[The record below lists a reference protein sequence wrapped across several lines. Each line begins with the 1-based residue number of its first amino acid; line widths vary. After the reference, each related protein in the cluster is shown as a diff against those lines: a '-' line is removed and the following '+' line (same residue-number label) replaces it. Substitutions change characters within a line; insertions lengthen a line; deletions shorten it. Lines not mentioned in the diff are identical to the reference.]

1 MISLLARIFIKDSKN
16 YTSPAVRKAYGVLCG
31 GVGIFLNIL
40 LCTMKIGIG
49 VLSGSVAITADG
61 LNNLSDAFSSVIT
74 IVSFKMSG
82 QKPDIEHPFGHG
94 RIEYIS
100 GFIISLI
107 ILLMGFEL
115 LKSSISKILN
125 PTDTTISLAMMVVL
139 VISLLVKLYMAYY
152 NTSYGKKIDSVAMKA
167 TATDSLS
174 DGIATTVVALC
185 MIFTYFTKINID
197 GYAGIVVTIFILI
210 AGFKTAKETISPL
223 LGQPPER
230 EFVEQIQNI
239 VMSYEKVLGMHDLIV
254 HDYGPGRL
262 IISLHAEVSS
272 DEDMLEIHDVIDN
285 IEKHLNHELGCS
297 AVIHMDPIV
306 TNDERLFWLR
316 DRISTELKTYDEKL
330 SIHDF
335 RMVPGAT
342 HTNLIFDVVVPFD
355 AKVTDDDVTKKVDEI
370 VKSIDETYFAVIE
383 IDKSY
388 V

>member
-1 MISLLARIFIKDSKN
+1 
-16 YTSPAVRKAYGVLCG
+16 
-31 GVGIFLNIL
+31 
-40 LCTMKIGIG
+40 
-49 VLSGSVAITADG
+49 
-61 LNNLSDAFSSVIT
+61 
-74 IVSFKMSG
+74 
-82 QKPDIEHPFGHG
+82 
-94 RIEYIS
+94 
-100 GFIISLI
+100 
-107 ILLMGFEL
+107 
-115 LKSSISKILN
+115 
-125 PTDTTISLAMMVVL
+125 
-139 VISLLVKLYMAYY
+139 YY

-174 DGIATTVVALC
+174 DGIAPTVVALC

-223 LGQPPER
+223 LGQPPAR

-262 IISLHAEVSS
+262 IISLHAEVSA
-272 DEDMLEIHDVIDN
+272 DEDMLSIHDVIDN
-285 IEKHLNHELGCS
+285 IEKHLNQELGCS

-306 TNDERLFWLR
+306 TNDERLFKLR
-316 DRISTELKTYDEKL
+316 DRISKELKAYDDKL

-355 AKVTDDDVTKKVDEI
+355 AKVTDDDVTQKVDEV
-370 VKSIDETYFAVIE
+370 VKGIDQNYFAVIE